1 MALPLIENAFKL
13 AEYERHVFAIQPE
26 AGVTVEDI
34 IKPEYWSNVAK
45 ALTQGALIEARAK
58 DGAYFA
64 QLYVANVDKRGLVP
78 QVRIVVLQK
87 YDLNAAPAKVAKTTE
102 GKLYKVVWRGDNAK
116 HTVTLV
122 ASNEVV
128 KDGFPSKKDAE
139 DWIEQKELGLTE

>member
-1 MALPLIENAFKL
+1 MTQPLTENSFKL
-13 AEYERHVFAIQPE
+13 AEYDWPVFNILPE
-26 AGVTVEDI
+26 PGTTIAETLE
-34 IKPEYWSNVAK
+34 PEYWAHVSKRLV
-45 ALTQGALIEARAK
+45 QGTKIEVRPK

-64 QLYVANVDKRGLVP
+64 TLYVAKLDKSGLVP
-78 QVRIVVLQK
+78 EVRMGVLN
-87 YDLNAAPAKVAKTTE
+87 YGELNAKQETCAKKAET
-102 GKLYKVVWRGDNAK
+102 YKVVWRGDKAK